1 MKDLHKSWEDWQQD
15 DAAFQ
20 LDEAFL
26 DKALKKESCDPL
38 IRLRKNIGIKLLWIA
53 GFSLMFLTLIIT
65 TDKVYNRI
73 LISPLLI
80 AYVIGLA
87 LIYGQ
92 YRILNFVDK
101 SQNLDYIL
109 KAYYYRIKRI
119 QQYELK
125 VAIFLYPIS
134 ITAGFV
140 YGFSM
145 KRSAEE
151 ILTDYRVLTI
161 LIVTNVILIPVCYF
175 LARWMDRRA
184 YGRYLDRLKEDMDQI
199 ETA

>member
-1 MKDLHKSWEDWQQD
+1 MKDLHEPWDEIQQD
-15 DAAFQ
+15 QTAFE

-26 DKALKKESCDPL
+26 DEALKKESCDPL
-38 IRLRKNIGIKLLWIA
+38 IRLRKNMGIKLLWIA
-53 GFSLMFLTLIIT
+53 GFSLMFLVLIIT

-80 AYVIGLA
+80 AYVVGLA

-101 SQNLDYIL
+101 SQNLRYIL

-140 YGFSM
+140 YGFTL

-151 ILTDYRVLTI
+151 ILADFKVLTI
-161 LIVTNVILIPVCYF
+161 LIVTNLILIPACYY
-175 LARWMDRRA
+175 LARWLDRKA
-184 YGRYLDRLKEDMDQI
+184 YGQYLARLKEDINQL
-199 ETA
+199 EAA

>member
-1 MKDLHKSWEDWQQD
+1 MKDLHEPWEKMQQD
-15 DAAFQ
+15 QTSFE

-26 DKALKKESCDPL
+26 DEALNKESCDPL
-38 IRLRKNIGIKLLWIA
+38 IRLRKNLGFKLMWIA
-53 GFSLMFLTLIIT
+53 GFSLLFLVLIIT
-65 TDKVYNRI
+65 TDKLYNRI
-73 LISPLLI
+73 LISPLLV

-92 YRILNFVDK
+92 FRILSFVDK
-101 SQNLDYIL
+101 SQNLSYIL

-119 QQYELK
+119 QQYELQ
-125 VAIFLYPIS
+125 VALFLYPIS

-140 YGFSM
+140 YGFTL

-151 ILTDYRVLTI
+151 ILTDLKVLTI
-161 LIVTNVILIPVCYF
+161 LIVTNVILIPACYY
-175 LARWMDRRA
+175 LARWMDRKA
-184 YGRYLDRLKEDMDQI
+184 YGKYLDQLKEDIDQL

>member
-1 MKDLHKSWEDWQQD
+1 MKDLHEPWEELQQD
-15 DAAFQ
+15 QTTFE

-26 DKALKKESCDPL
+26 NKALKKESCDPL
-38 IRLRKNIGIKLLWIA
+38 IKLRRNIGIKLLWIS
-53 GFSLMFLTLIIT
+53 GFSLMFLVLIIT

-80 AYVIGLA
+80 AYVVGLA

-101 SQNLDYIL
+101 SQNMSYIL

-119 QQYELK
+119 QQYELR

-140 YGFSM
+140 YGFTL

-151 ILTDYRVLTI
+151 ILTDYKVLAI
-161 LIVTNVILIPVCYF
+161 LIATNLILIPACYYM
-175 LARWMDRRA
+175 ARWLDQRA
-184 YGRYLDRLKEDMDQI
+184 YGKYLTQLKEDID
-199 ETA
+199 ELEAS

>member
-26 DKALKKESCDPL
+26 DKALKKESKDPL

-53 GFSLMFLTLIIT
+53 GFSLMFLVLIIT

-101 SQNLDYIL
+101 SQKLSYIL
-109 KAYYYRIKRI
+109 KAYYFRIKRI
-119 QQYELK
+119 QEYELK
-125 VAIFLYPIS
+125 VALFLYPIS

-151 ILTDYRVLTI
+151 ILTDDRVLTI

-184 YGRYLDRLKEDMDQI
+184 YGRYLDRLKEDMDQMK
-199 ETA
+199 TA